1 MTDYTSCS
9 QLNFGGF
16 LAIWNHSAIEQPHFS
31 ISFQPLIWWR
41 PIEDLDWQGGDFR
54 RHNKMIVR
62 SATRKGYRKIIHSL
76 ICQSLFKH
84 AIVSMMKLAVYMYT
98 KIEIREIDGSYLS
111 IPARVWQIFNIKGM
125 RWPET
130 EILGICCISKNYPLP
145 NLSISFQT
153 CHRIDDE
160 ISSIYAGILK

>member
-1 MTDYTSCS
+1 MGSMCWKMLEKNCEITSS
-9 QLNFGGF
+9 HELNFWRV
-16 LAIWNHSAIEQPHFS
+16 LAIWNQCAIEQPHFS

-84 AIVSMMKLAVYMYT
+84 AMVSMMKLAVYMYT
-98 KIEIREIDGSYLS
+98 KIEIREIDRSYFM
-111 IPARVWQIFNIKGM
+111 PAIVWQIFNIKGM

-130 EILGICCISKNYPLP
+130 EILGIWCISKNYPLP
-145 NLSISFQT
+145 NL
-153 CHRIDDE
+153 
-160 ISSIYAGILK
+160 